1 MPIDPAPHAEDV
13 KQLNLMIHGNR
24 IAMLTTTGS
33 EWALRSRPMF
43 TQEVD
48 ARGDR
53 YFLTSADSAL
63 VGEILANAAVHL
75 TYADPGSQRYVA
87 INGTALVTHDQARI
101 DEMWS
106 PAAKAWFPDGKEDPQ
121 IRVLT
126 VEPQRAEYW
135 DAPSAP
141 VRLLQF
147 VKAMATGQQQ
157 RSGAHETLQL

>member
-1 MPIDPAPHAEDV
+1 
-13 KQLNLMIHGNR
+13 
-24 IAMLTTTGS
+24 MLTTTGS
-33 EWALRSRPMF
+33 EWALRSRPKF

-48 ARGDR
+48 ARGNR

-63 VGEILANAAVHL
+63 VGEILADAAVHL

-126 VEPQRAEYW
+126 VEPQRAEY
-135 DAPSAP
+135 
-141 VRLLQF
+141 
-147 VKAMATGQQQ
+147 
-157 RSGAHETLQL
+157 